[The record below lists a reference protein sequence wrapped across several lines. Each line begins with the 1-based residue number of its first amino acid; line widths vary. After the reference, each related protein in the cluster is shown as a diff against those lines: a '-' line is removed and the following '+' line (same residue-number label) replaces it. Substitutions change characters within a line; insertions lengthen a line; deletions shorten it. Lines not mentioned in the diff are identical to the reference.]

1 MSIIIELG
9 IGIGIA
15 IAVYKL
21 QARTSKL
28 AEELLSR
35 ISFMTSRVDSLL
47 EQRRVDEQSKKAF
60 ECKRIID
67 HLVYIQKKE
76 LELKEYLTDY
86 ISGDTTSEQLQYF
99 IKQNFMPIAKYR
111 IREIEDATR
120 QLGDKLSD
128 NRLRLD
134 FLSYIEAFLNLSET
148 VMVDGKKQNDDDLE
162 SFIISINLQLRR
174 VQEFLTRFRKEIE
187 QNDDSASSLYPY
199 LLLIYDPGFI
209 AQDRQHSKMRLE
221 ALMQFFSIHI
231 AIFKTVY

>member
-1 MSIIIELG
+1 LVFDIPNWVSVIIELG

-15 IAVYKL
+15 IVVYKL

-67 HLVYIQKKE
+67 HLEYIQKKE
-76 LELKEYLTDY
+76 LELKEYLTNY
-86 ISGDTTSEQLQYF
+86 ISGGTTNEQLQYF

-128 NRLRLD
+128 NKLRLD

-148 VMVDGKKQNDDDLE
+148 VMMDGKRQNEDDLE
-162 SFIISINLQLRR
+162 SFIISINLQLKR

-187 QNDDSASSLYPY
+187 QNDDSA
-199 LLLIYDPGFI
+199 
-209 AQDRQHSKMRLE
+209 K
-221 ALMQFFSIHI
+221 
-231 AIFKTVY
+231 

>member
-1 MSIIIELG
+1 MLDMSSFDIPNWVATIIELG
-9 IGIGIA
+9 IGIVIA
-15 IAVYKL
+15 IVVYRL
-21 QARTSKL
+21 QTKTSKL
-28 AEELLSR
+28 AEELLSK
-35 ISFMTSRVDSLL
+35 ISFMTSRVDSVL

-67 HLVYIQKKE
+67 HLEYIRKKE
-76 LELKEYLTDY
+76 LELKEYLTEY

-128 NRLRLD
+128 NKLRLE

-148 VMVDGKKQNDDDLE
+148 VVVDGKQQNEDDLE

-174 VQEFLTRFRKEIE
+174 VQEFLTRFRNETKE
-187 QNDDSASSLYPY
+187 NDNSA
-199 LLLIYDPGFI
+199 
-209 AQDRQHSKMRLE
+209 K
-221 ALMQFFSIHI
+221 
-231 AIFKTVY
+231 

>member
-128 NRLRLD
+128 NKLRLD

-148 VMVDGKKQNDDDLE
+148 VMVDGKRQNDDDLE
-162 SFIISINLQLRR
+162 SFIISINLQVRR
-174 VQEFLTRFRKEIE
+174 VQEFLARFHKEIE
-187 QNDDSASSLYPY
+187 QNDDSA
-199 LLLIYDPGFI
+199 
-209 AQDRQHSKMRLE
+209 K
-221 ALMQFFSIHI
+221 
-231 AIFKTVY
+231 

>member
-1 MSIIIELG
+1 LVFDIPNWVSIIIE

-15 IAVYKL
+15 IAIGVYKL

-60 ECKRIID
+60 KCKRIID
-67 HLVYIQKKE
+67 HLEYIQKKE

-99 IKQNFMPIAKYR
+99 INQNFMPIAKYR
-111 IREIEDATR
+111 IHEIEDATR

-128 NRLRLD
+128 NKLRLE
-134 FLSYIEAFLNLSET
+134 FLSYVEAFLNLSET
-148 VMVDGKKQNDDDLE
+148 VMVDGKRQNDDDLE
-162 SFIISINLQLRR
+162 SFIISINLQVRR

-187 QNDDSASSLYPY
+187 QNDDSA
-199 LLLIYDPGFI
+199 
-209 AQDRQHSKMRLE
+209 K
-221 ALMQFFSIHI
+221 
-231 AIFKTVY
+231 